1 MAQWLGLGFAT
12 ALALGSVMIEELRA
26 CSPQGAAKKTTT
38 TTTKKTG
45 KAKCGLKDYVLSN
58 RESLKVFKRVTDLA
72 ILCFRKLI

>member
-12 ALALGSVMIEELRA
+12 ALALGSIMIEELRA
-26 CSPQGAAKKTTT
+26 CSPQGAAKKKK
-38 TTTKKTG
+38 KKTG

-58 RESLKVFKRVTDLA
+58 RESLKVFKQVTDLA

>member
-12 ALALGSVMIEELRA
+12 ALALGSIMIEELRA
-26 CSPQGAAKKTTT
+26 CSPPGAAKKKEK
-38 TTTKKTG
+38 KKTG

-58 RESLKVFKRVTDLA
+58 RESLKVFKQVTDLA

>member
-26 CSPQGAAKKTTT
+26 CSPQGAAKKTT